1 MSPAPLAG
9 LPAPFK
15 VDGLVV
21 TDDAGVWIMLRPDG
35 SVATHT
41 LRLHPDGTLSG
52 HVGDD
57 ESGWL
62 ISNGD
67 LCFTDRQGN
76 IATRFSERLAS
87 SPTLRLRGRYRE
99 NPEILLTLERRD
111 WQQREQLPMSSAARM
126 QREIAAFGWDIGE
139 HTYGAPHI
147 IEPDSG
153 HLAIGRFCSIAEGVS
168 IALANHQSGFSSTY
182 PFATLRSYW
191 PSAPHDVADHIS
203 KGEVRIGND
212 VWIGANAFIG
222 SGVTIH
228 DGAVI
233 GAHAVVVKDVPPY
246 AVCVGNPGRV
256 VKYRFEPEIIT
267 ALLKLRWW
275 DWPDEKIDRFLPL
288 ILSPDI
294 VAFLNAAEATA

>member
-1 MSPAPLAG
+1 M
-9 LPAPFK
+9 
-15 VDGLVV
+15 
-21 TDDAGVWIMLRPDG
+21 
-35 SVATHT
+35 
-41 LRLHPDGTLSG
+41 
-52 HVGDD
+52 
-57 ESGWL
+57 
-62 ISNGD
+62 
-67 LCFTDRQGN
+67 
-76 IATRFSERLAS
+76 
-87 SPTLRLRGRYRE
+87 
-99 NPEILLTLERRD
+99 
-111 WQQREQLPMSSAARM
+111 
-126 QREIAAFGWDIGE
+126 
-139 HTYGAPHI
+139 
-147 IEPDSG
+147 
-153 HLAIGRFCSIAEGVS
+153 
-168 IALANHQSGFSSTY
+168 
-182 PFATLRSYW
+182 
-191 PSAPHDVADHIS
+191 
-203 KGEVRIGND
+203 RIGND